1 MILKEAFRYQNYL
14 SSLFTETVGYLSRED
29 FITTTTQNHNRKKSN
44 PDADDEKVVVQ
55 KPYNVEFKPNDLIDF
70 AVKLI
75 DEKQKLSDAITEAKK
90 TTSFDVDAAM
100 SMNKTKQG
108 FIHVL
113 RRMAS
118 IKPIE
123 SEKEGVSYK
132 FNNDGDQVPYRYPI
146 KEVKTIDYDREDVK
160 NLIDKYKKETDNI
173 STERDRIDIM
183 TEVDYKPVWEVDTP
197 LEDIIEDLTKQKQ
210 NI

>member
-29 FITTTTQNHNRKKSN
+29 FITTTSQEHNRKKSN

-75 DEKQKLSDAITEAKK
+75 NEKQKLSDAITEAKK

-100 SMNKTKQG
+100 SMNKTKQS

-132 FNNDGDQVPYRYPI
+132 FNNDGDQVSYRYPI

-160 NLIDKYKKETDNI
+160 KLIDKYKKETDNI

-183 TEVDYKPVWEVDTP
+183 TEVDYKPIWDVDTP
-197 LEDIIEDLTKQKQ
+197 LEDIVEDLTK
-210 NI
+210 

>member
-14 SSLFTETVGYLSRED
+14 SSLFAASVGYLSKED

-123 SEKEGVSYK
+123 SEREGVSYK
-132 FNNDGDQVPYRYPI
+132 FNNDGDQVSYRYPI

-160 NLIDKYKKETDNI
+160 KLIDKYKKETDKI

-183 TEVDYKPVWEVDTP
+183 TEVNYKPIWEVDTP
-197 LEDIIEDLTKQKQ
+197 LEDIIEDLTKQK
-210 NI
+210 

>member
-29 FITTTTQNHNRKKSN
+29 FITTTTQKHNRKKSN
-44 PDADDEKVVVQ
+44 PDADEEEVVVQ

-70 AVKLI
+70 AVRLI

-100 SMNKTKQG
+100 SMNKTKQS

-197 LEDIIEDLTKQKQ
+197 LEDIIEDLTKQK
-210 NI
+210 

>member
-29 FITTTTQNHNRKKSN
+29 FITTTSQEHNRKKSN

-75 DEKQKLSDAITEAKK
+75 NEKQKLSDAITEAKK

-132 FNNDGDQVPYRYPI
+132 FNNDGDQVSYRYPI
-146 KEVKTIDYDREDVK
+146 KEVKTIDYNREDVK
-160 NLIDKYKKETDNI
+160 KLIDKYKKETDKI

-183 TEVDYKPVWEVDTP
+183 TEVDYTPIWEVNTP
-197 LEDIIEDLTKQKQ
+197 LEDIVEDLTKQK
-210 NI
+210 